1 VAALVKRGHLLV
13 AAVGNDGP
21 AAPPLYP
28 ASYPGVIGVTAVDA
42 RRRILPEAGR
52 GAQVAFA
59 APGADMVAA
68 DMAGGYTAV
77 RGTSFAA
84 PLVAGL
90 LATRLRSPDRKA
102 AQRAV
107 AELAATAL
115 DLGEPGRDPVYG
127 YGLVAAEARIDP
139 GVVSAPEAAGVRR

>member
-1 VAALVKRGHLLV
+1 MIAGGHIVV

-28 ASYPGVIGVTAVDA
+28 AAYPDVVGVTGVDA
-42 RRRILPEAGR
+42 HQRVLVEAER
-52 GAQVAFA
+52 GNQVEFA

-68 DMAGGYTAV
+68 TSPEGYSVV

-90 LATRLRSPDRKA
+90 LAPHLMAPDPRVLAWRSHPWR
-102 AQRAV
+102 RRRS
-107 AELAATAL
+107 TW
-115 DLGEPGRDPVYG
+115 GPVDAIRPTG
-127 YGLVAAEARIDP
+127 WGWW
-139 GVVSAPEAAGVRR
+139 RRGCA